1 MSNLVKRSNHLRTD
15 ELFYEFFQLKP
26 DALIQLLQLNLPGRY
41 VFESIT
47 LKRVERRI
55 DGFFRRTDGEGPNL
69 FLEVQGYGD
78 KKVVWRLFQELTTYY
93 LQSEEEKPFIAIVL
107 YVDEKYDPQD
117 LPFSCFPPNQLI
129 QVHLVDS
136 LKKAGHHHKAL
147 MVLEP
152 LVLEGREELAE
163 KIPQWKATLER
174 LDSPESE
181 KRHLRELLTYAIVEK
196 FSKLTR
202 EEIEKMLKLT
212 PLDETVAG
220 KELIQIGKS
229 QGREEGLEKGKLIGQ
244 IHMTQNLLKQERTP
258 EEELIRKR
266 KEELQSLL
274 QQLQSQFNHF

>member
-1 MSNLVKRSNHLRTD
+1 MKNM
-15 ELFYEFFQLKP
+15 
-26 DALIQLLQLNLPGRY
+26 
-41 VFESIT
+41 T
-47 LKRVERRI
+47 LKI
-55 DGFFRRTDGEGPNL
+55 
-69 FLEVQGYGD
+69 
-78 KKVVWRLFQELTTYY
+78 
-93 LQSEEEKPFIAIVL
+93 SPFPV
-107 YVDEKYDPQD
+107 
-117 LPFSCFPPNQLI
+117 FPPNQLI

-136 LKKAGHHHKAL
+136 LKKAGHLHKAL

-152 LVLEGREELAE
+152 LVLESREELAE
-163 KIPQWKATLER
+163 KIPQWKATLET

-229 QGREEGLEKGKLIGQ
+229 QGLEEGLEKGKLIGQ
-244 IHMTQNLLKQERTP
+244 IHITQNLLKQERTP

-274 QQLQSQFNHF
+274 QQLQSQLNRS

>member
-1 MSNLVKRSNHLRTD
+1 MLSKVQKYIDSLSSIPHL
-15 ELFYEFFQLKP
+15 E
-26 DALIQLLQLNLPGRY
+26 ALQ
-41 VFESIT
+41 EAC
-47 LKRVERRI
+47 
-55 DGFFRRTDGEGPNL
+55 
-69 FLEVQGYGD
+69 
-78 KKVVWRLFQELTTYY
+78 RLFAFWLMIIKKRISLY

-107 YVDEKYDPQD
+107 YVDEKYDPKD

-129 QVHLVDS
+129 QVHLADC
-136 LKKAGHHHKAL
+136 LKKAGHLHQAL

-152 LVLEGREELAE
+152 LVLESREELAE

-181 KRHLRELLTYAIVEK
+181 KRHLRELLTYAIVKK

-229 QGREEGLEKGKLIGQ
+229 QGLEKGREEGLEKGREEGLEKGKLIGQ
-244 IHMTQNLLKQERTP
+244 IHMTQTLLRQERTP

-266 KEELQSLL
+266 KEELQNLL
-274 QQLQSQFNHF
+274 QQLQSQLNRF